1 MTIICYCTG
10 TSFSN
15 SISDKP
21 SSTWTIIGISGGVL
35 LLIVIIAL
43 LLCMVML
50 RKRTQ
55 NKKIL

>member
-15 SISDKP
+15 NISDE
-21 SSTWTIIGISGGVL
+21 SSFTWTIFGISAGVL

-55 NKKIL
+55 NTKIL